1 MSEDQISVR
10 SHKYVIYMD
19 ENWDSLP
26 IHNFSYYIFKSWKEQ
41 ESEIVIF
48 HKATWY
54 LYKEKT
60 FNLKIGKLLE

>member
-26 IHNFSYYIFKSWKEQ
+26 IHNFSHYIFKSWKEQ

-48 HKATWY
+48 HKAT
-54 LYKEKT
+54 
-60 FNLKIGKLLE
+60 